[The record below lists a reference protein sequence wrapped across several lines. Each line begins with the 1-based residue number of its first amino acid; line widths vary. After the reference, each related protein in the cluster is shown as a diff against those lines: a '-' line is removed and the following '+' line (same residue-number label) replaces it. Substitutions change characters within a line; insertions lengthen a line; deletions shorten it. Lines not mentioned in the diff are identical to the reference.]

1 MMQERSSPAMNA
13 VSRSRGMTPGRPG
26 IPSRPL
32 PTKRWR
38 VRWRGEMVVGVCHL
52 DLLLPEGS
60 SLKAKRSVIK
70 SLIARVR
77 ARFNCSISE
86 VGAHDLWQRACVG
99 ICLVGSDQPFIN
111 SSLDK
116 VIDYIERLGLL
127 EVVGSETEFVHFN
140 YDEG

>member
-1 MMQERSSPAMNA
+1 M
-13 VSRSRGMTPGRPG
+13 G
-26 IPSRPL
+26 
-32 PTKRWR
+32 
-38 VRWRGEMVVGVCHL
+38 VGVCHL

-70 SLIARVR
+70 SLISRVR
-77 ARFNCSISE
+77 AKFNCSIAE
-86 VGAHDLWQRACVG
+86 VGAHDLWQRARVG

-127 EVVGSETEFVHFN
+127 EVVGSEMEFVHFN
-140 YDEG
+140 YDER